1 MFMSVISL
9 FVFILLGIFVLI
21 ELGLMITALVLLFTK
36 GCKNL
41 NQTAWALIIIFVQVI
56 GPIVFMAAGMKLK
69 DKEFNGDEYD

>member
-1 MFMSVISL
+1 MSVISL